1 MDYSLEEKKAHK
13 KFSLKLYYQRPDV
26 KKKHREQFREYCKK
40 HPDKVK
46 ESNKKAYHKFKALRI
61 ASAREFQKR
70 SCRDPILGDIV
81 TYNCLVL
88 RIRNHPDIYGDKKAV
103 DYMIHVPTI
112 KGLDLL
118 NENQREALEK
128 IEQ

>member
-1 MDYSLEEKKAHK
+1 M
-13 KFSLKLYYQRPDV
+13 
-26 KKKHREQFREYCKK
+26 
-40 HPDKVK
+40 K
-46 ESNKKAYHKFKALRI
+46 ESNKKAYQKFKAVRI
-61 ASAREFQKR
+61 ANAREFQKR
-70 SCRDPILGDIV
+70 SCRDPILGDTV

-103 DYMIHVPTI
+103 DYMIHVPKI